1 MTIKFSRVILIN
13 KYIDLARAKSEAL
26 DNIYSLLKQII
37 KSCHAKGDVTRDDS
51 ATTIFSATQRSNVGT
66 MLQPFETMS
75 QQCFK
80 LCWAKSEALDNI
92 YSLLKQIIKS

>member
-1 MTIKFSRVILIN
+1 MLTS

-51 ATTIFSATQRSNVGT
+51 ATTILSATQRSNVGT

-80 LCWAKSEALDNI
+80 GNLHFNKKKTLNHR
-92 YSLLKQIIKS
+92 K

>member
-1 MTIKFSRVILIN
+1 MLTS

-51 ATTIFSATQRSNVGT
+51 ATTILSATQRSNVGT

-80 LCWAKSEALDNI
+80 GSLHFNKKDNFKSQEI
-92 YSLLKQIIKS
+92 TVTVKSI